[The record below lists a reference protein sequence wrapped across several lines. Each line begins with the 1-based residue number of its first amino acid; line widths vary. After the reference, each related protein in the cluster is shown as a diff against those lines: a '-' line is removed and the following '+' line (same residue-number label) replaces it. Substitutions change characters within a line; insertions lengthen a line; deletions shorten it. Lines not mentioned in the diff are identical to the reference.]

1 MRKNIALGV
10 LVLGFLCLAAG
21 FIVVATRTSFGAFRD
36 SARHVTLTGDDGGS
50 GKPFSCSPMGDEGG
64 PGKPFCNCTF

>member
-1 MRKNIALGV
+1 MKKKIALGI

-21 FIVVATRTSFGAFRD
+21 FTVVATQTSFGASRD

-50 GKPFSCSPMGDEGG
+50 AKPFSYGLLGDEGG
-64 PGKPFCNCTF
+64 PAKPFANCTF